1 MLTKFEKTDHVLKLT
16 LVIPVYNEGEAINL
30 FVDEIKRV
38 FDNELNIV
46 VELLFINDG
55 STDMTLELLLE
66 RQRLDSR
73 IVILDLSRNF
83 GKEQALS
90 AGLQAAKGEV
100 IVPID
105 VDLQDPPELIIAMIA
120 KWQEGFDVVLARR
133 TDRQS
138 DTWMKRATAGLFYRI
153 HNKISTPTI
162 PENVGD
168 FRLMTKQVVDV
179 VNQLNESQRFMKGLF
194 AWAGFRTAHVDYT
207 REQRIAGETKFN
219 GWKLWNLALE
229 GFTSF
234 STSPLRI
241 WTYVGFIISIASF
254 IYAILII
261 LDTMVNG
268 VDAPGYASL
277 IVVVTSLGG
286 LQLIGIGVVGEYL
299 GRTYIESKQRPG
311 FIVRRSYYAEKH

>member
-1 MLTKFEKTDHVLKLT
+1 MLELT
-16 LVIPVYNEGEAINL
+16 LVIPVYNEDDSVNI
-30 FVDEIKRV
+30 FIDEIERL
-38 FDNELNIV
+38 FDKELHIS
-46 VELLFINDG
+46 VELLFVNDG

-219 GWKLWNLALE
+219 GGKLWNLALE